1 MTKSLF
7 LNQER
12 QSILKNNKAALHLFF
27 GGILPVVAFTVIEDK
42 YGIIAGLIA
51 GMIFGVGEILWELY
65 SEKKVSGITL
75 ASNAMILALGGVS
88 LFTQEGIWFKMQP
101 AIVLV
106 ISWLI
111 KKPIL
116 LKLIEAQQKKQQDQ
130 AMNIPDVLK
139 NGLSGMTLRT
149 GVFFAVHATLAVHAA
164 LYWSNE
170 SWALLKG
177 VGLTISFILYMFG
190 EMLFIRLKKK

>member
-1 MTKSLF
+1 
-7 LNQER
+7 
-12 QSILKNNKAALHLFF
+12 
-27 GGILPVVAFTVIEDK
+27 
-42 YGIIAGLIA
+42 
-51 GMIFGVGEILWELY
+51 MIFGVGEILWELY

-101 AIVLV
+101 AIMEAVFAIVLV